1 MKHSCHMH
9 VVRLC
14 SLVQE
19 LQLTFSRYQMKSGYV
34 FYDFSAVSESCTCM
48 MSKQRIA
55 PVQHQYHIDKTDT
68 VSQNTYHSMLCVT
81 LGKFRNM
88 L

>member
-1 MKHSCHMH
+1 MH
-9 VVRLC
+9 VVGLC
-14 SLVQE
+14 TLMQE
-19 LQLTFSRYQMKSGYV
+19 LQLTFSRYHMRCRHV
-34 FYDFSAVSESCTCM
+34 FYTFSAVSESCTCM